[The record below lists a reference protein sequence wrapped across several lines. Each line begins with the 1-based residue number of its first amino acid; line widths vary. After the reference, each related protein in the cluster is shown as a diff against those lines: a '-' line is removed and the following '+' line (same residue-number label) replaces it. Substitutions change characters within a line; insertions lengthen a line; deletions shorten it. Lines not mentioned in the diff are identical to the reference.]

1 MKNCTVIIPIHELN
15 EDVINLL
22 PNALES
28 VIKQTEVEIPSI
40 LVVVK
45 KETELLEKINSIV
58 KEIDKDVDI
67 KILENE
73 GKTDY
78 SSQINLGVEN
88 IKTDWF
94 VTLSFDDILTQ
105 NWFKILKKEM
115 EVNPNVDIYG
125 CLVQEVDENGNF
137 LSFTN
142 EAIWANGFSEK
153 QGYLTNDVL
162 LDYSVFILDGAL
174 INKKKFIEC
183 GGLKTNI
190 ILSFIYEFLLRA
202 TANDLK
208 IYYIPKIGYN
218 RFNGRENSLIK
229 NYIDNLTP
237 TEIKFWYGIAK
248 QEFYYKNERE
258 IVLNF
263 SDIEE

>member
-137 LSFTN
+137 LTFTN
-142 EAIWANGFSEK
+142 EAIWA
-153 QGYLTNDVL
+153 
-162 LDYSVFILDGAL
+162 
-174 INKKKFIEC
+174 
-183 GGLKTNI
+183 
-190 ILSFIYEFLLRA
+190 
-202 TANDLK
+202 K
-208 IYYIPKIGYN
+208 I
-218 RFNGRENSLIK
+218 S
-229 NYIDNLTP
+229 
-237 TEIKFWYGIAK
+237 
-248 QEFYYKNERE
+248 
-258 IVLNF
+258 
-263 SDIEE
+263 